1 VQLDMIRFA
10 HPEYLYAL
18 ALVPALCLM
27 YLLSRKARRRA
38 AVSFGGPVLVGRLSA
53 ETSGSKPF
61 WKFVLTSAATGML
74 VLGASNP
81 QIGTR
86 IEEVH
91 LKGVDIFI
99 ALDVSNSMKAQDIK
113 PDRLERAKLE
123 IRSLIQ
129 RLSGD
134 RVGLIVFAG
143 EAYTQFPL
151 TTDYSAAEMFL
162 EAVDTDAVPVQGT
175 AIDKA
180 VECAMSSFDFEETTR
195 KVLIVITDGEN
206 TEGDGY
212 ESAKAAAEKG
222 VILYAIGMGSESGT
236 PIPIYDSKG
245 RQTDF
250 KRDRDGEVVLTRLDP
265 GSLEELVSFGDG
277 EYYPGTTSQDELNE
291 VYDEVNALEK
301 HEFGT
306 REFTDFE
313 SRFQY
318 PVAAAI
324 LFLILEMFISE
335 KQTRWISRWLKRD
348 ER

>member
-1 VQLDMIRFA
+1 VQYDMIRFA
-10 HPEYLYAL
+10 HPEYFYTL

-38 AVSFGGPVLVGRLSA
+38 AARFGGPVLAGRLSA

-61 WKFVLTSAATGML
+61 WKFILTTAAVGML
-74 VLGASNP
+74 IVGASNP

-86 IEEVH
+86 MEEVH
-91 LKGVDIFI
+91 LEGVDIFI
-99 ALDVSNSMKAQDIK
+99 ALDVSNSMKARDIK

-180 VECAMSSFDFEETTR
+180 VACAMSSFGFEETTR
-195 KVLIVITDGEN
+195 KVLIIITDGET

-236 PIPIYDSKG
+236 PIPVYDSRG

-277 EYYPGTTSQDELNE
+277 KYYPGTTSQDELNE
-291 VYDEVNALEK
+291 IYDEVNALEK

-318 PVAAAI
+318 PVAVAI